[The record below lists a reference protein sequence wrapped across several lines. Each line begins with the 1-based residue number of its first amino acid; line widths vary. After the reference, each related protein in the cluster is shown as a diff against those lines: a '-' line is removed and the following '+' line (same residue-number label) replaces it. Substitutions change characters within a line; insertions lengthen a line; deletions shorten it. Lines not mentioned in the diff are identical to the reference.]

1 VRFDIIS
8 DFGTAVDLADKILQ
22 TSGKCPEPNDW
33 ELYYG
38 ISGQWKL
45 YDDGITAK
53 FMVLFDGYRKVFEQS
68 ISKSKDLGD
77 ILRILPGVVV
87 QRGMSMQGMADL
99 YKIKPDLL
107 EGLIKSTFELI
118 KLDYSPNAP
127 DSRGYKLSSL
137 SGFLHFDPVLQHIS
151 ICRHVLSLLDRPNA
165 SDLQS

>member
-1 VRFDIIS
+1 
-8 DFGTAVDLADKILQ
+8 
-22 TSGKCPEPNDW
+22 
-33 ELYYG
+33 
-38 ISGQWKL
+38 
-45 YDDGITAK
+45 
-53 FMVLFDGYRKVFEQS
+53 VFEQS